1 MRAFLDFSILFV
13 IRSIQAING
22 PASGARRESQYF
34 QRNTSRLERRV
45 EDHLDDAHVRTCTRK
60 FDLNRRHPGRAGVT
74 ARRAVQR
81 KRSKSFLVPRLEK
94 APGGFSAGAS
104 RTVIAYVFH
113 TFNGP
118 GGDRLNL
125 SGPQRSFPQSP
136 VPTKTLTG
144 PL

>member
-1 MRAFLDFSILFV
+1 M
-13 IRSIQAING
+13 
-22 PASGARRESQYF
+22 
-34 QRNTSRLERRV
+34 
-45 EDHLDDAHVRTCTRK
+45 AHVRTCTRK
-60 FDLNRRHPGRAGVT
+60 FDLNRQHPGGAGVT